1 MGRYSEAISRM
12 DAIAIEAERAPVL
25 VAAVQAQ
32 LANDDLEGATALAAR
47 IPTARF
53 RAFALARIGESHAQG
68 GRAADA
74 REALELARVA
84 LGEGAPAFAKDFVE
98 SQVAIAFA
106 ALAGREGPRA
116 SEDALAAAARIKDA
130 QLRAKTLWTIRF
142 RLARQPN
149 ATAIEK
155 SAEAA
160 ADDIKSPL
168 SRAWMFAEIASERA
182 DEHDG
187 VGAGQAFKLGLE
199 IARDIGNPWAGTRA
213 LARLA
218 ATLLAIDRPDPPVVS
233 P

>member
-1 MGRYSEAISRM
+1 MGIDIKRGESPAAVDAARAMEAVLPGITDRVQKIGLIAQTSVLYAGAGAAAEATRSIEAAQRLAESLDGRERAAALRHVASALAEMGRYSEAISRM
-12 DAIAIEAERAPVL
+12 DAIAIEAERTPVL

-98 SQVAIAFA
+98 SQVSIAFA

-130 QLRAKTLWTIRF
+130 QLRAKTL
-142 RLARQPN
+142 
-149 ATAIEK
+149 
-155 SAEAA
+155 
-160 ADDIKSPL
+160 
-168 SRAWMFAEIASERA
+168 
-182 DEHDG
+182 
-187 VGAGQAFKLGLE
+187 
-199 IARDIGNPWAGTRA
+199 
-213 LARLA
+213 
-218 ATLLAIDRPDPPVVS
+218 
-233 P
+233 